1 MGAPIEVISGD
12 HQNKPDVGAGIARQ
26 WIDADHVDA
35 IVDVPTLSVALAVQD
50 VTREK
55 KRIFLMSGP
64 ASSDLTGKACGVP
77 MVTITTIFH
86 HATPSEVKVVS
97 YQCQKC
103 GTTLGEARQRGS
115 RKHVVLQFSDFKDP
129 A

>member
-1 MGAPIEVISGD
+1 MSIESPRYSVLKFPAPVCHD
-12 HQNKPDVGAGIARQ
+12 
-26 WIDADHVDA
+26 
-35 IVDVPTLSVALAVQD
+35 
-50 VTREK
+50 
-55 KRIFLMSGP
+55 
-64 ASSDLTGKACGVP
+64 CGVP

-129 A
+129 ARARKESFCYEQCRRVCRDWPLVAAVLLALSVLGQRRPMRCQQDGI

>member
-1 MGAPIEVISGD
+1 MLCASGMSAESISYAAIKFPAPVCHD
-12 HQNKPDVGAGIARQ
+12 
-26 WIDADHVDA
+26 
-35 IVDVPTLSVALAVQD
+35 
-50 VTREK
+50 
-55 KRIFLMSGP
+55 
-64 ASSDLTGKACGVP
+64 CGVP

>member
-1 MGAPIEVISGD
+1 MSIESPRYSVLKFPAPVCHD
-12 HQNKPDVGAGIARQ
+12 
-26 WIDADHVDA
+26 
-35 IVDVPTLSVALAVQD
+35 
-50 VTREK
+50 
-55 KRIFLMSGP
+55 
-64 ASSDLTGKACGVP
+64 CGVP

-115 RKHVVLQFSDFKDP
+115 RKHVALQFSDFKDP